1 MNYATFLDD
10 KMHDTTKAGFAPS
23 FVPDWLFDYQQSLV
37 RWSVE
42 QGRSAMFADC
52 GLGKTPMALVWAEN
66 VVRETHGNV
75 LILTPLAVG
84 AQFVAEAEKFGIGAK
99 RSQDGTAHRGITITN
114 YERLHLFNPQD
125 FAGVVC
131 DESSILKNFDGAR
144 RSEITQFLRKRP
156 YRLLAT
162 ATAAPN
168 DFTELGTSSEALGY
182 LGHMDMLNKFF
193 RNDLNNSATGRI
205 GGKSI
210 QWRFKG
216 HAETAFWRWVC
227 SWARAMRQPS
237 DIGFENG
244 RNVLPDLIERQHTV
258 SSSTLADG
266 MLFALPAVGLKEQRD
281 ERKRT
286 IPERCEYAA
295 SLVNAHTE
303 PATVWCHL
311 NEESDL
317 LSRLIP
323 DAVEVSGDDSDDEKE
338 RKLLSFQR
346 GEVRVLVTKPK
357 IGAWGL
363 NFQHCAHMVTFPSH
377 SFEQYYQSVRRQWR
391 FGQTRSVV
399 VDVVSSEG
407 EREVLKNL
415 QRKQTNADAMF
426 SRLVSEMTSAM
437 SLHRPI
443 RQPLTLEVP
452 SWLCR
457 AE

>member
-1 MNYATFLDD
+1 MNYSTFLDE
-10 KMHDTTKAGFAPS
+10 KMHDTTRMGFSPS

-66 VVRETHGNV
+66 VVRETNSNV

-84 AQFVAEAEKFGIGAK
+84 AQFVTEAEKFGIGAK

-193 RNDLNNSATGRI
+193 RNDLNNSATGRV

-244 RNVLPDLIERQHTV
+244 LNVLPELVERQHTV

-295 SLVNAHTE
+295 ALVNAHTE

-311 NEESDL
+311 NEESAL

-338 RKLLSFQR
+338 RKLLAFQR

-377 SFEQYYQSVRRQWR
+377 SYEQYYQSVRRQWR
-391 FGQTRSVV
+391 FGQTRPVV

-415 QRKQTNADAMF
+415 QRKQNNADAMF
-426 SRLVSEMTSAM
+426 LRLVKEMTSAM

-443 RQPLTLEVP
+443 RQTPTLEVP
-452 SWLCR
+452 SWLCQTV
-457 AE
+457 